1 MNREDPFVIIR
12 GDERTRQI
20 ISRRELETSLRK
32 ASEWEKSYCPLRA
45 RKELAIAALRKYTR
59 STPGVSPLPD
69 PLDLPQV
76 DLEHLGVHPGVGPS
90 LLAKTV
96 QLCGRAEDQGTIDDE
111 DVKQL
116 IKALDD
122 AALPTSVREENGSFQ
137 RTSEEK
143 LRTRRIVSVAD
154 RFRRSATRPTP
165 GGDGS
170 RSTSTDAPT
179 QQAPRSHSDLPSG
192 LGVAPSYAEKPH
204 NGTKRPLYRSYG
216 RPETGPEPRGASE

>member
-1 MNREDPFVIIR
+1 M
-12 GDERTRQI
+12 
-20 ISRRELETSLRK
+20 
-32 ASEWEKSYCPLRA
+32 
-45 RKELAIAALRKYTR
+45 
-59 STPGVSPLPD
+59 
-69 PLDLPQV
+69 
-76 DLEHLGVHPGVGPS
+76 GPS

-137 RTSEEK
+137 RASEEK

-170 RSTSTDAPT
+170 RSLGQAVAYGFDGTHGDENGVRQMLLAKSVATADA
-179 QQAPRSHSDLPSG
+179 SHLDKVFTGKGG
-192 LGVAPSYAEKPH
+192 LDVQVAMCSAYIKLSRH
-204 NGTKRPLYRSYG
+204 VDFD
-216 RPETGPEPRGASE
+216 